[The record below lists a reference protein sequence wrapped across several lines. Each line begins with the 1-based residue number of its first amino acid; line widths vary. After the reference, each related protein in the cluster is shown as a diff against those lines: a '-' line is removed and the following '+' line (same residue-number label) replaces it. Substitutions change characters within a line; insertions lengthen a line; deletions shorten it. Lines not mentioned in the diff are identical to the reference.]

1 MYSIKG
7 QGYLRMLYDQN
18 SVKEIL
24 RKRHELLR
32 AIRQFFYDR
41 EYIEVETANLTRMP
55 APDPHIDPLE
65 AFVGGK
71 GPYFLHTSPEMGMK
85 KLLPS
90 GQKRIFQI
98 CKVYRVEE
106 HEEIH
111 STEFTML
118 EWYREGTYV
127 EAMKE
132 TNELVFYVAGA
143 LLGEEDRLYQRSF
156 RTYELETLFR
166 EKTGINPFG
175 LGRDE
180 IFEEMKKKGFP
191 GINDGDA
198 LSDLFFKLF
207 IQHIEGT
214 IGRDEPCFIIDWPAL
229 ISTMAKTKD
238 NNPAKV
244 ERFELYMRGL
254 EIANGY
260 TELLDPTA
268 QRKRFLDDNRERK
281 RLGKT
286 TFSIDEEFLAA
297 LGQLTGSYAGVS
309 IGVDRLLMALLNV
322 DTIGAVLPG
331 RFSPIP
337 SQK

>member
-1 MYSIKG
+1 
-7 QGYLRMLYDQN
+7 MLYDRA

-41 EYIEVETANLTRMP
+41 EYIEVETANFMRMP
-55 APDPHIDPLE
+55 APDPHIDPL
-65 AFVGGK
+65 AVHIGTQ
-71 GPYFLHTSPEMGMK
+71 GPFFLHTSPEMGMK
-85 KLLPS
+85 KFLPS
-90 GQKRIFQI
+90 GQNKIFQI

-111 STEFTML
+111 NTEFTML
-118 EWYREGTYV
+118 EWYREGTYI

-132 TNELVFYVAGA
+132 TNELVSSVAGA
-143 LLGEEDRLYQRSF
+143 LLGEDGRLYQGAF
-156 RTYELETLFR
+156 KIYELETLFQ

-180 IFEEMKKKGFP
+180 LFEEMKKKGFP
-191 GINDGDA
+191 GINDCDS

-207 IQHIEGT
+207 VQYIEGA

-229 ISTMAKTKD
+229 ISTMAKEKS
-238 NNPAKV
+238 NNPTKM
-244 ERFELYMRGL
+244 ERFELYMRGM

-268 QRKRFLDDNRERK
+268 QRKRFLKDNEERR
-281 RLGKT
+281 RLSKT
-286 TFSIDEEFLAA
+286 TFTIDEEFLAS

-309 IGVDRLLMALLNV
+309 VGVDRLLMALLNS
-322 DTIGAVLPG
+322 DTIDGVLPN
-331 RFSPIP
+331 RFIPIP

>member
-1 MYSIKG
+1 
-7 QGYLRMLYDQN
+7 MLSHQTA
-18 SVKEIL
+18 VKEIL
-24 RKRHELLR
+24 LKRHELLR

-41 EYIEVETANLTRMP
+41 DYIEVETANLMRTAP
-55 APDPHIDPLE
+55 PDPHIDPLE
-65 AFVGGK
+65 VFVGGK

-85 KLLPS
+85 KLLSS
-90 GQKRIFQI
+90 GQNRIFQI

-111 STEFTML
+111 NTEFTML

-127 EAMKE
+127 EAIKE
-132 TNELVFYVAGA
+132 TNELISFVAGE
-143 LLGEEDRLYQRSF
+143 LLGEEGRLYQRSF
-156 RTYELETLFR
+156 KSYELETLFL

-180 IFEEMKKKGFP
+180 LFKAMKKSFP

-207 IQHIEGT
+207 IQYIEGT
-214 IGRDEPCFIIDWPAL
+214 VGRDEPCFIIDWPAL
-229 ISTMAKTKD
+229 ISTMAKEKAD
-238 NNPAKV
+238 NPAKV
-244 ERFELYMRGL
+244 ERFEFYMRGL

-268 QRKRFLDDNRERK
+268 QRKRFLEDNAERK
-281 RLGKT
+281 RLCKT
-286 TFSIDEEFLAA
+286 TFATDEEFLTS

-309 IGVDRLLMALLNV
+309 VGVDRLLMALLNLDNI
-322 DTIGAVLPG
+322 DTVLPSRLRG
-331 RFSPIP
+331 
-337 SQK
+337 

>member
-1 MYSIKG
+1 MIYH
-7 QGYLRMLYDQN
+7 QT
-18 SVKEIL
+18 SVKDIL

-41 EYIEVETANLTRMP
+41 GYIEVETANLMRMP
-55 APDPHIDPLE
+55 APDPHIDPLTVSI
-65 AFVGGK
+65 ASQ
-71 GPYFLHTSPEMGMK
+71 GPFFLHTSPEMGMK

-90 GQKRIFQI
+90 GQNRIFQI

-106 HEEIH
+106 YEEIH

-118 EWYREGTYV
+118 EWYCEGTYL

-132 TNELVFYVAGA
+132 TNELVSSVAGA
-143 LLGEEDRLYQRSF
+143 LLGEEGQLYQEAFKR
-156 RTYELETLFR
+156 YELEALFQ

-180 IFEEMKKKGFP
+180 LYKAMKKKDFS

-207 IQHIEGT
+207 IQHIEGN
-214 IGRDEPCFIIDWPAL
+214 IGKDAPCFIVDWPAL
-229 ISTMAKTKD
+229 ISTMAKEKD

-244 ERFELYMRGL
+244 ERFELYMKGL

-268 QRKRFLDDNRERK
+268 QRKRFLDDNGERK
-281 RLGKT
+281 RLGKN
-286 TFSIDEEFLAA
+286 TFAIDEEFLAS

-309 IGVDRLLMALLNV
+309 IGVDRLLMVLLNK
-322 DTIGAVLPG
+322 DRIDDVLPDRVKG
-331 RFSPIP
+331 
-337 SQK
+337 

>member
-1 MYSIKG
+1 
-7 QGYLRMLYDQN
+7 MLYDRN
-18 SVKEIL
+18 SVRETLK
-24 RKRHELLR
+24 KRHELLR

-41 EYIEVETANLTRMP
+41 GYIEVETPNLMKAP
-55 APDPHIDPLE
+55 APDPHIDPLK

-90 GQKRIFQI
+90 GQNRIFQI

-111 STEFTML
+111 NTEFTML

-127 EAMKE
+127 EAIKE
-132 TNELVFYVAGA
+132 TNELVSYVAGE
-143 LLGEEDRLYQRSF
+143 LLGEEGRLYQKSF
-156 RTYELETLFR
+156 SSYELETLFH

-175 LGRDE
+175 LGRNE
-180 IFEEMKKKGFP
+180 LFMVMKQKGFP

-207 IQHIEGT
+207 IQYIEGT
-214 IGRDEPCFIIDWPAL
+214 VGKDEPCFIIDWPAL
-229 ISTMAKTKD
+229 ISTMAKEKCD
-238 NNPAKV
+238 NPAKM

-260 TELLDPTA
+260 TELLDQAA
-268 QRKRFLDDNRERK
+268 QRKRFLDDNEERK

-286 TFSIDEEFLAA
+286 TFAIDEEFLTS

-309 IGVDRLLMALLNV
+309 VGVDRLLMALLKA
-322 DTIGAVLPG
+322 DTIDVVLPG
-331 RFSPIP
+331 RIRG
-337 SQK
+337 

>member
-1 MYSIKG
+1 
-7 QGYLRMLYDQN
+7 MLYHQAAA
-18 SVKEIL
+18 KEIL
-24 RKRHELLR
+24 LKRHELLR
-32 AIRQFFYDR
+32 AMRQFFYDR
-41 EYIEVETANLTRMP
+41 KYIEVETANLMRTP

-85 KLLPS
+85 KLLSS
-90 GQKRIFQI
+90 GQNRIFQI

-111 STEFTML
+111 NTEFTML

-132 TNELVFYVAGA
+132 TNELISYVAEA
-143 LLGEEDRLYQRSF
+143 LLGEEGRLYQRSF
-156 RTYELETLFR
+156 RSYELETLFR

-175 LGRDE
+175 LGR
-180 IFEEMKKKGFP
+180 EELFNVMKQKGFH

-207 IQHIEGT
+207 IQYIEGT
-214 IGRDEPCFIIDWPAL
+214 IGKDDPCFIIDWPAL
-229 ISTMAKTKD
+229 ISTMAKEKSD
-238 NNPAKV
+238 NPAKV
-244 ERFELYMRGL
+244 ERFELYMRGM

-260 TELLDPTA
+260 TELLDPAA

-281 RLGKT
+281 RLGKS
-286 TFSIDEEFLAA
+286 TFATDEEFLAS
-297 LGQLTGSYAGVS
+297 LGQITGSYAGVS
-309 IGVDRLLMALLNV
+309 VGVDRLLMALLKA
-322 DTIGAVLPG
+322 DTIGAVLPSRVKG
-331 RFSPIP
+331 
-337 SQK
+337 

>member
-1 MYSIKG
+1 
-7 QGYLRMLYDQN
+7 MLYHQTV
-18 SVKEIL
+18 VKEIL
-24 RKRHELLR
+24 LKRHELLR

-41 EYIEVETANLTRMP
+41 EYIEVETANLMRTP

-65 AFVGGK
+65 ASVGGK

-90 GQKRIFQI
+90 GQNRIFQI

-111 STEFTML
+111 NTEFTML

-127 EAMKE
+127 EAIKE
-132 TNELVFYVAGA
+132 TNELISYGAGA
-143 LLGEEDRLYQRSF
+143 LLGEEGRLYQRSF
-156 RTYELETLFR
+156 ESYELETLFR

-175 LGRDE
+175 LGKDE
-180 IFEEMKKKGFP
+180 LFQEMKKKSFP

-207 IQHIEGT
+207 IQYIEGD
-214 IGRDEPCFIIDWPAL
+214 IGKDEPCFIVDWPAL
-229 ISTMAKTKD
+229 ISTMAKEKGD
-238 NNPAKV
+238 NPAKV
-244 ERFELYMRGL
+244 ERFELYMRGM

-268 QRKRFLDDNRERK
+268 QRKRFLDDNEERK

-286 TFSIDEEFLAA
+286 TFAIDEEFLAA

-309 IGVDRLLMALLNV
+309 VGVDRLLMALLKA
-322 DTIGAVLPG
+322 DTIDVVLPG
-331 RFSPIP
+331 RIRG
-337 SQK
+337 

>member
-1 MYSIKG
+1 
-7 QGYLRMLYDQN
+7 MLYDQT
-18 SVKEIL
+18 SVKDIL

-41 EYIEVETANLTRMP
+41 KYIEVETANLMRTS
-55 APDPHIDPLE
+55 APDPHIEPLE

-90 GQKRIFQI
+90 GQNRVFQI

-118 EWYREGTYV
+118 EWYREGTYIQ
-127 EAMKE
+127 AMNE
-132 TNELVFYVAGA
+132 TNELVSYVAGV
-143 LLGEEDRLYQRSF
+143 LLGEEGRLFQGAFKR
-156 RTYELETLFR
+156 YELETLFR

-175 LGRDE
+175 LPRNAL
-180 IFEEMKKKGFP
+180 FEEMKKKGFP

-214 IGRDEPCFIIDWPAL
+214 TGKDEPCFIIDWPAL
-229 ISTMAKTKD
+229 ISTMAKEKD
-238 NNPAKV
+238 DNPAKV
-244 ERFELYMRGL
+244 ERFELYMSGM

-260 TELLDPTA
+260 TELLDPIA
-268 QRKRFLDDNRERK
+268 QRKRFSKDNEERR
-281 RLGKT
+281 RLNKN
-286 TFSIDEEFLAA
+286 TFDTDEEFLEA
-297 LGQLTGSYAGVS
+297 LSMLSGSYAGVS
-309 IGVDRLLMALLNV
+309 VGVDRLLMALSNKNHIDDV
-322 DTIGAVLPG
+322 IPG
-331 RFSPIP
+331 RF
-337 SQK
+337 KG

>member
-1 MYSIKG
+1 MIYH
-7 QGYLRMLYDQN
+7 QT
-18 SVKEIL
+18 SVKDIL

-41 EYIEVETANLTRMP
+41 GYIEVETANLMRTP
-55 APDPHIDPLE
+55 APDPHIDPLQVS
-65 AFVGGK
+65 VGGK
-71 GPYFLHTSPEMGMK
+71 GPYYLHTSPEMGMK
-85 KLLPS
+85 KLLIS
-90 GQKRIFQI
+90 GQSRIFQI

-118 EWYREGTYV
+118 EWYCEGTYI

-132 TNELVFYVAGA
+132 TNELVSSVARA
-143 LLGEEDRLYQRSF
+143 LLGEEGQLYHRDFKS
-156 RTYELETLFR
+156 YELEALFR

-180 IFEEMKKKGFP
+180 LFKEMKKKGFP
-191 GINDGDA
+191 GINDGDDI
-198 LSDLFFKLF
+198 SDLFFKLF
-207 IQHIEGT
+207 IQYIEGT
-214 IGRDEPCFIIDWPAL
+214 IGKDGPCFIIDWPAL
-229 ISTMAKTKD
+229 ISTMAKEKD
-238 NNPAKV
+238 DNPAKV
-244 ERFELYMRGL
+244 ERFELYMRGM

-268 QRKRFLDDNRERK
+268 QRKRFLDDNEERK
-281 RLGKT
+281 GLGKT
-286 TFSIDEEFLAA
+286 TFTIDEEFLAS

-322 DTIGAVLPG
+322 DTIDGVLPNRLKG
-331 RFSPIP
+331 
-337 SQK
+337 